1 MQIPRLSFL
10 ALTALLLLGCG
21 KKNAGPPQRPVRPVT
36 VAKAE
41 TRDVPIYLDE
51 IGNCAP
57 YQTVAVQP
65 QVSGPIA
72 EIHFA
77 DGAEVK
83 KGDLLFTIDPRPFQ
97 AALDRARATLEQD
110 RAKSAFAQST
120 LKRNEELQK

>member
-1 MQIPRLSFL
+1 MKIQRFSLPGVVSAAA
-10 ALTALLLLGCG
+10 ALVLFSACG
-21 KKNAGPPQRPVRPVT
+21 KNAAPAMQRPPRPVT
-36 VAKAE
+36 VSKAAA
-41 TRDVPIYLDE
+41 RDVPIYLDE

-97 AALDRARATLEQD
+97 AALDRAR
-110 RAKSAFAQST
+110 
-120 LKRNEELQK
+120 